1 MKKSKKTAVA
11 GVLTALCVI
20 FLFIGSLFQTLDLS
34 AAGLGSIIVLIAMI
48 ELGKSWAFGVYVSAS
63 VLSLILLPNKSAAL
77 IFALLVGFYPIL
89 KTPLNKIKP
98 VFLSYLARVAFFN
111 VALSLLIYLSMM
123 FLPNS
128 DDLIGFE
135 IAIYLLGN
143 LTFILYDF
151 ALERVAVTYAIRIK
165 PMLFRKR

>member
-1 MKKSKKTAVA
+1 MKKVKKTAIS

-20 FLFIGSLFQTLDLS
+20 FLLIGSLFQTLDLS
-34 AAGLGSIIVLIAMI
+34 AAGLGSIIVLIALI
-48 ELGKSWAFGVYVSAS
+48 ELGKSWAFGVYVSSS
-63 VLSLILLPNKSAAL
+63 VLSLILLPNKSAAF

-98 VFLSYLARVAFFN
+98 VFLSYLARIAFFN
-111 VALSLLIYLSMM
+111 VALSLLIYLSTT
-123 FLPNS
+123 FLPAS

-143 LTFILYDF
+143 LTFIAYDF
-151 ALERVAVTYAIRIK
+151 ALERVAVTYIIRIK
-165 PMLFRKR
+165 PMLFSKR